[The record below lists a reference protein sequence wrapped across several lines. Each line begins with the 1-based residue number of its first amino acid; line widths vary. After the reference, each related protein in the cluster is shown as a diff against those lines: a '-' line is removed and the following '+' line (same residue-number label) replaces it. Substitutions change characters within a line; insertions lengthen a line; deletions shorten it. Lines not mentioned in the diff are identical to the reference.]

1 MASNLEAADFPQSG
15 NTPSAKKSLLRN
27 VVNWIFLP
35 LGGVLLSLLLA
46 EGMLRVAG
54 ISFPVFDIY
63 DDVRGVALM
72 PGLEGW
78 YKNEGNAYLKI
89 NSLGYR
95 DSEHDIAKPPG
106 TYRIAVLGDSFAEAR
121 QVAQENT
128 FWSLMGR
135 DLGKCPELKGK
146 RVEMLNFGIGGYG
159 TAQELLTL
167 RKDAL
172 RFSPDLVLLA
182 FYPENDF
189 QDNSKELSAKEGW
202 RMPAPY
208 FVRSN
213 EKLILDNSFR
223 QARGHRF
230 MYQAVQHS
238 RALQLVNEARRH
250 WQGRKMAAL
259 RKTENVGP
267 IAAAGIF
274 APPTEPD
281 WQESWKTTEE
291 LLETIHREA
300 RASGAQFEVA
310 TISMPVQVYPDP
322 AKRQTVER
330 RLGVTDLFYA
340 DRGIAA
346 IGRQHD
352 FPVINLAERLQ
363 QLATEQR
370 IFLHGFANTALGE
383 GHLNEAG
390 HRYTAEI
397 LVAQTCAQVL
407 TQAP

>member
-1 MASNLEAADFPQSG
+1 MASNFEATD
-15 NTPSAKKSLLRN
+15 
-27 VVNWIFLP
+27 LP
-35 LGGVLLSLLLA
+35 LGGAKPAVKKPAQRRTVNWVLIPMCTVIVCLLLA

-54 ISFPVFDIY
+54 ISFPVFDVY

-78 YKNEGNAYLKI
+78 YKNEGEAYLKI

-95 DSEHDIAKPPG
+95 DSEHAVAKPAG

-121 QVAQENT
+121 QVAQEKT
-128 FWSLMGR
+128 FWSLLSR
-135 DLGKCPELKGK
+135 DLGTCSGLKGK
-146 RVEMLNFGIGGYG
+146 RVEVLNFGVGGYG

-189 QDNSKELSAKEGW
+189 HDNSKELSAKESW

-208 FVRSN
+208 FVRS
-213 EKLILDNSFR
+213 EGRLVLDNSFR
-223 QARGHRF
+223 KARGHRF

-238 RALQLVNEARRH
+238 RLLQLVNEARRH
-250 WQGRKMAAL
+250 WKARQMAAL
-259 RKTENVGP
+259 QKPENAGP
-267 IAAAGIF
+267 ASPGGVF
-274 APPTEPD
+274 APPTDPA
-281 WQESWKTTEE
+281 WRESWKTTEE
-291 LLETIHREA
+291 LLATIHREV
-300 RASGAQFEVA
+300 RASGANFEVA

-322 AKRQTVER
+322 AKRQSIEQ
-330 RLGVTDLFYA
+330 RLGVSDLFYA

-346 IGRQHD
+346 IGAQYG

-363 QLATEQR
+363 RIATEQQV
-370 IFLHGFANTALGE
+370 FLHGFANTAMGE

-390 HRYTAEI
+390 HRHSADI
-397 LVAQTCAQVL
+397 LVAQTCTEML
-407 TQAP
+407 TKS